1 MPHPDESFL
10 RDECGICVHGTVI
23 VGGKGQVVIP
33 KPARDELGIV
43 PGDTLL
49 CVAKGDLALAFH
61 KPEAA
66 KRFPDHEHPD
76 VVLEHMVDVGSR
88 GQAVIPKKI
97 RDALS
102 IFPGDALFAVTKL
115 KAAVGMVK
123 AQNVPR
129 MMEFLRKE
137 VKSCSCRP
145 KPHKK

>member
-49 CVAKGDLALAFH
+49 CVAKGDLALAFL

-66 KRFPDHEHPD
+66 KCFPEGDDPD
-76 VVLEHMVDVGSR
+76 VKIELLAGVGSH
-88 GQAVIPKKI
+88 GQVVVPKKI